1 MRTLN
6 KRAVIVGVFIFLG
19 LAFLIG
25 GILTIGNLHDTFV
38 KKIMVTTIFDD
49 VNGLQPG
56 NNVWFSAVK
65 IGTVTKMVFF
75 GKSQVKVTVKID
87 EKSQQY
93 IRKDAKVKISSDG
106 LIGNKII
113 VIYGGTSA
121 AREVED
127 GDTLGIEKTLTT
139 EDMMNTFQENN
150 KNLLAITTDFK
161 TISQK
166 IARGEGAVGK
176 LLNDETLYNN
186 IDMAVASLQ
195 KASKSTQQLTAAL
208 SEYGAKLNQ
217 RGTLANDLVT
227 DTLIFKNL
235 NATVIKLQQAATNA
249 AELTADFKRS
259 SNNTNTPIGVLLS
272 DEQTAT
278 NLKSTISNLDSSTRT
293 LNEDLEALQHSF
305 LLRGYFKKK
314 EKAISK

>member
-6 KRAVIVGVFIFLG
+6 KRAVIVGVFIFSG

-56 NNVWFSAVK
+56 NNVWFSGVK
-65 IGTVTKMVFF
+65 IGTVNKMVFF
-75 GKSQVKVTVKID
+75 GKSQVKVSVKID

-121 AREVED
+121 APEVED

-150 KNLLAITTDFK
+150 KNLLAITSDFR
-161 TISQK
+161 TISEK
-166 IARGEGAVGK
+166 IARGEGTVGK
-176 LLNDETLYNN
+176 LLNDETLYDN
-186 IDMAVASLQ
+186 IDLAVASLQ
-195 KASKSTQQLTAAL
+195 KASKSTQQLTASL
-208 SEYGAKLNQ
+208 SDYGAKLNQ
-217 RGTLANDLVT
+217 PGTLANDFVT
-227 DTLIFKNL
+227 DTLMFKNL

-249 AELTADFKRS
+249 AELTAEFKKS
-259 SNNTNTPIGVLLS
+259 SSNTNTPIGVLLN

-278 NLKSTISNLDSSTRT
+278 NLKSTISNLDSSTQK
-293 LNEDLEALQHSF
+293 LNEDLEALQHNF
-305 LLRGYFKKK
+305 LLRGYFKKQ
-314 EKAISK
+314 EKASSK